1 MYKHWLLAI
10 RPKTLSLAVA
20 PVLVGTFMAVLDSGD
35 LRWPVAVAALLAA
48 VLIQAATNLHND
60 AADFERGADDPATRL
75 GPPRASAEGW
85 LDARQVKR
93 AALGCFAAAFL
104 LGMYLVW
111 VGGWPILM
119 IGVAA
124 IGAGLA
130 YTSGP
135 RPIAYSALGEVFVFL
150 FFGLAAVAGSYY
162 LQVGLVSG
170 LAVLAGAML
179 GFPAAAVLVVNN
191 YRDLDNDREVGKI
204 TLAVRLGRAGS
215 QVEYATLMLAPFLAL
230 AAWIVFIEGGGIWLA
245 LPFLILPRALVLMQR
260 FRSELPGPVF
270 NEILA
275 STARFQIGFGGLLCI
290 ALLGQQG
297 LLFQSA

>member
-1 MYKHWLLAI
+1 M
-10 RPKTLSLAVA
+10 V
-20 PVLVGTFMAVLDSGD
+20 VGTFMAVLDSGD
-35 LRWPVAVAALLAA
+35 LRWSVAGVALLAA

-75 GPPRASAEGW
+75 GPPRATAEGW
-85 LDARQVKR
+85 LEAGQVKR

-162 LQVGLVSG
+162 LQVGQVST

-179 GFPAAAVLVVNN
+179 GFLAAAVLVVNN
-191 YRDLDNDREVGKI
+191 YRDRDNDRSAGKI
-204 TLAVRLGRAGS
+204 TLAVRLGR
-215 QVEYATLMLAPFLAL
+215 T
-230 AAWIVFIEGGGIWLA
+230 
-245 LPFLILPRALVLMQR
+245 
-260 FRSELPGPVF
+260 
-270 NEILA
+270 
-275 STARFQIGFGGLLCI
+275 T
-290 ALLGQQG
+290 
-297 LLFQSA
+297 